1 MFHVVYKTKKGN
13 QDLIAKRETEEE
25 AKVVCDKYIKM
36 GYDAFI
42 KKTGVK
48 GWLNLRPNKK

>member
-13 QDLIAKRETEEE
+13 QDLIAKRETEAE

-36 GYDAFI
+36 GYKAFI